1 MSFNPSW
8 FSQCNWLEYS
18 VQKDAAFCFPCRWFG
33 ASSIGC
39 SRPETTFTITG
50 FRDWKHATGSKG
62 ALFCHNNSISHKSCV
77 VAWDQSKSTSV
88 TGTVSEQLGNK
99 RSEMIKNNRHYITAV
114 SDVLLTCCEMEIA
127 LRGHCETAESLNRGS
142 FIEII
147 IATSF
152 SL

>member
-1 MSFNPSW
+1 M
-8 FSQCNWLEYS
+8 
-18 VQKDAAFCFPCRWFG
+18 
-33 ASSIGC
+33 
-39 SRPETTFTITG
+39 
-50 FRDWKHATGSKG
+50 
-62 ALFCHNNSISHKSCV
+62 
-77 VAWDQSKSTSV
+77 AWDQSKSTSV